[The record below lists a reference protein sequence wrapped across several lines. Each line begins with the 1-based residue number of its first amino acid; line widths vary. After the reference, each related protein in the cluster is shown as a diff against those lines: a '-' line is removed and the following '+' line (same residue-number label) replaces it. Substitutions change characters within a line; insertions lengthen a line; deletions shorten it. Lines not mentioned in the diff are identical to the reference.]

1 MKRPSESKL
10 RQRRELN
17 AQNYRRDTSQPRGA
31 PPKPREVHANIG
43 TDDDVR
49 AYCRRMGYVYET
61 TTKTKESVR

>member
-1 MKRPSESKL
+1 M
-10 RQRRELN
+10 
-17 AQNYRRDTSQPRGA
+17 

-61 TTKTKESVR
+61 TTKTKESAR